1 MSEYVK
7 TPGRSTR
14 YLNAAVMWLSR
25 RGMDVQGA
33 RILSVRGRT
42 SGEWRQAPV
51 NPLQLGP
58 ATYLVAPRGHVQWTR
73 NMRAAGGGTLRR
85 GRTTRAFTAVEMPDA
100 DKPEILRAYRERWSS
115 QVDGYFRQAGVSR
128 DATDA
133 QWRAVAG
140 RFPVFRVEFT
150 G

>member
-1 MSEYVK
+1 MPEYVK
-7 TPGRSTR
+7 TPGRGNR
-14 YLNAAVMWLSR
+14 YLNAGVMWLSR
-25 RGMDVQGA
+25 RGLDLQGA
-33 RILSVRGRT
+33 RVLSVRGRS

-58 ATYLVAPRGHVQWTR
+58 ETYLVAPRGHVQWTR

-85 GRTTRAFTAVEMPDA
+85 GRTTRAFTAVEVPDA
-100 DKPEILRAYRERWSS
+100 DKPRILRAYREQWNS
-115 QVDGYFRQAGVSR
+115 QVEGYFRQADVSR

-133 QWRAVAG
+133 EWLAKAG
-140 RFPVFRVEFT
+140 HFPVFRVEFT